1 MNFINKTI
9 FNGTNLQWEQKK
21 DSTKGCQQKTQ
32 KKPKHMWQRGTRGD
46 GISLKS
52 RSQLNPWQLMI
63 SNKIKAKILVA
74 YQAKYLISTHNEA
87 IEQQLNLTNKDYPN

>member
-1 MNFINKTI
+1 
-9 FNGTNLQWEQKK
+9 
-21 DSTKGCQQKTQ
+21 
-32 KKPKHMWQRGTRGD
+32 MWQRGTGGD

-74 YQAKYLISTHNEA
+74 YPVTCQISSRNEV
-87 IEQQLNLTNKDYPN
+87 IGQQLNLTN